1 MQDEGR
7 GQRKRSYLPA
17 TCGKPQKGCKGGQD
31 WTRAYGGPGR
41 CDGKG
46 WGWSEASDERAEEA
60 AVNGSEAE
68 RDKVTPD
75 CEEPMLASGLEAK
88 PAKKRK
94 VSKSKSKGKKKKKS
108 TSTAKKKTVDIETRI
123 VSSYAENPALEFM
136 KILETAYLNSKK
148 AGPDLEQKINAARKR
163 HI

>member
-1 MQDEGR
+1 MENRKKAAKEVKIELVLTADQEDAMEKDEAD
-7 GQRKRSYLPA
+7 QKA
-17 TCGKPQKGCKGGQD
+17 T
-31 WTRAYGGPGR
+31 
-41 CDGKG
+41 
-46 WGWSEASDERAEEA
+46 DERAEEA

-75 CEEPMLASGLEAK
+75 CEEPMLASSLEAK
-88 PAKKRK
+88 SAKKRK

-108 TSTAKKKTVDIETRI
+108 TSTANKKTVDIETRI